1 MVFKKIKTQIDHAL
15 KQLNLPTDVEYL
27 IQQTKNI
34 QFGDFSSNVA
44 MVLSK
49 RQNKNPEEIAKQ
61 IIEQLNP
68 NEFEKITFSKPG
80 FINFFLSNQDKLL
93 VLKRLQETNYSV
105 EKLLKEQQESIN
117 IEFVS
122 ANPTGFYT

>member
-49 RQNKNPEEIAKQ
+49 RQNKNPEQIAKQ

-68 NEFEKITFSKPG
+68 NEFEKTH
-80 FINFFLSNQDKLL
+80 FFKT
-93 VLKRLQETNYSV
+93 RIY
-105 EKLLKEQQESIN
+105 
-117 IEFVS
+117 
-122 ANPTGFYT
+122 